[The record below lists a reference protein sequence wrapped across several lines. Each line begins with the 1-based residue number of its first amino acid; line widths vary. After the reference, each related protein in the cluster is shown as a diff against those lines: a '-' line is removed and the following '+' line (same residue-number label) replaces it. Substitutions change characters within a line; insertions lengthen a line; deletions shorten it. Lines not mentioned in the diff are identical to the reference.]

1 MKPSPFA
8 AGVACATWMVFAAPS
23 LRGEELDPKVK
34 ASVNKGLEWLAKN
47 QNRDGHWEAAGGQ
60 YAPAMTGMAGMA
72 MLAEGSTTRE
82 GKYANNIRKARDW
95 FITRSQPNGL
105 LCKPGGMEAGR
116 YMHGHGY
123 ALLFMASVYGEEED
137 SDSRRK
143 LEDVLTRAVQFS
155 SKAQTSAGGWGY
167 VSALDGG
174 DFAEGSV
181 TITQMQGLRAARNA
195 GIVVP
200 KEVIDKATKYLID
213 KCTFPDG
220 QVGYLP
226 GRRAISPGL
235 TAAGIACM
243 FSAGEYNHPAVKKW
257 LGYLAKNVSPLSGGA
272 GRQGHDEYTHYYYA
286 QCLYILGDDGYGR
299 IFSDAKPSDR
309 LTWSAYRKPT
319 FDAIIRA
326 QSSDGSWTGQSN
338 WSHIGPVYVTAVYL
352 TILQLDKGTLPIYM
366 R

>member
-1 MKPSPFA
+1 MKPFLFA
-8 AGVACATWMVFAAPS
+8 VGVACAMWMAVAAPR
-23 LRGEELDPKVK
+23 LRAEELDPKVK
-34 ASVNKGLEWLAKN
+34 QAVDKGLEWLARN

-60 YAPAMTGMAGMA
+60 YAPAMTGMSGMA
-72 MLAEGSTTRE
+72 LLMEGSTTRE
-82 GKYANNIRKARDW
+82 GKYANNIRKARDY
-95 FITRSQPNGL
+95 FIAHCQPNGL
-105 LCKPGGMEAGR
+105 LCKPGTIEAGR
-116 YMHGHGY
+116 YMHGQGY
-123 ALLFMASVYGEEED
+123 ALLFLASVYGEEEE

-167 VSALDGG
+167 VSAADSG

-181 TITQMQGLRAARNA
+181 TVTQMQALRAARNA

-200 KEVIDKATKYLID
+200 KEVIEKATKYLIE

-226 GRRAISPGL
+226 GRRAITPGL
-235 TAAGIACM
+235 TTAGIACM
-243 FSAGEYNHPAVKKW
+243 FSAGEYQNPAVKKW
-257 LGYLAKNVSPLSGGA
+257 FGYVAKNVGPLSAGA

-286 QCLYILGDDGYGR
+286 QCLYILGDDGYAR
-299 IFSDAKPSDR
+299 LFPDSKPNDR

-319 FDAIIRA
+319 FDALVRS
-326 QSSDGSWTGQSN
+326 QSSDGSWSGGSN
-338 WSHIGPVYVTAVYL
+338 WSHIGPVYVTACYL
-352 TILQLDKGTLPIYM
+352 TILQLDKATLPIYQ